1 MKDGLGAVFDIQN
14 SYYERFLDNYDH
26 IKNQEGLNLDFVVS
40 RCSEL
45 PELIDE
51 EDQDSGF
58 NKYNTNNRGGYN
70 GSSGSFGGSRGG
82 GHGGSRGG
90 FQ

>member
-1 MKDGLGAVFDIQN
+1 MTNIQEGKPLSKEVCQTIIEKWWSARIVNPESIHGMKDGLGAVFDIQN

-51 EDQDSGF
+51 ED
-58 NKYNTNNRGGYN
+58 
-70 GSSGSFGGSRGG
+70 
-82 GHGGSRGG
+82 
-90 FQ
+90 